1 MKFIKIK
8 KYLVFKGHIKGKK
21 KKKKAIQRLGG
32 KYTLHR
38 PEEGPDSKNVK
49 NS

>member
-21 KKKKAIQRLGG
+21 KKKGQSKDWGENTH
-32 KYTLHR
+32 YTDLR
-38 PEEGPDSKNVK
+38 KDLTPKT
-49 NS
+49 